1 MICITL
7 IATILAFFIAY
18 RDTGDAEWASL
29 WGVTNFLLFVMLTL
43 FVTLLNYVSIV

>member
-1 MICITL
+1 MIFITL

-29 WGVTNFLLFVMLTL
+29 WGITIFLLFVMLTL
-43 FVTLLNYVSIV
+43 FINLLEYVSIV